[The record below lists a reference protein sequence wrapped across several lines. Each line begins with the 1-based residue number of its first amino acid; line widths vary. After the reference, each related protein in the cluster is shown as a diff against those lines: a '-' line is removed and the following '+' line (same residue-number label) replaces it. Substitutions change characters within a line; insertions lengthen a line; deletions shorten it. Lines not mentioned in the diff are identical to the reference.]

1 MSQLGF
7 ITTITTATGILGCAW
22 WAGVTASLSTFS
34 VPAILQSSSEPAH
47 ALRLWRHI
55 FLNGAS
61 TGPKVALVTFLSLAY
76 TAYDHHNRG
85 AVWKP
90 YATAGV
96 LSLAIVPFT
105 LVFMSSTN
113 NALMAAA
120 QGVKTLA
127 LSETTELLA
136 RWRTLNLVRSLIPL
150 ASAGIGL
157 WCTAFQ

>member
-1 MSQLGF
+1 MLQLGL
-7 ITTITTATGILGCAW
+7 ITAITTATGILGCAW
-22 WAGVTASLSTFS
+22 WAGATASLSMFS
-34 VPAILQSSSEPAH
+34 VPTILQGSSEPAH

-90 YATAGV
+90 YATAAV
-96 LSLAIVPFT
+96 LSLAIMPFT
-105 LVFMSSTN
+105 LVVMSSTN
-113 NALMAAA
+113 NALMAGA
-120 QGVKTLA
+120 QGVETLS
-127 LSETTELLA
+127 LSETTELLT
-136 RWRTLNLVRSLIPL
+136 RWRTLNLVRSFISL

-157 WCTAFQ
+157 WCVTFQ